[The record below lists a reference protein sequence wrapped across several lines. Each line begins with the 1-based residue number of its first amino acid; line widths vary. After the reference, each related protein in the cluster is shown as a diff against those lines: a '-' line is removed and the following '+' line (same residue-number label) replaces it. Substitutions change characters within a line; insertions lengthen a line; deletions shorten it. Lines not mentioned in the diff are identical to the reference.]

1 MSFCLLPCG
10 RCHVLYFEAR
20 PPALFGCV
28 GRIANSGP
36 PLDVPGKPVGRFL
49 AANNEVLEGDL
60 SQNAA
65 SGKAIAFELT
75 NESGLAKS
83 G

>member
-1 MSFCLLPCG
+1 MGNEFGAAPGCSGELVP
-10 RCHVLYFEAR
+10 AR
-20 PPALFGCV
+20 
-28 GRIANSGP
+28 RIA
-36 PLDVPGKPVGRFL
+36 

-65 SGKAIAFELT
+65 SGKATAFAST

>member
-1 MSFCLLPCG
+1 M
-10 RCHVLYFEAR
+10 
-20 PPALFGCV
+20 
-28 GRIANSGP
+28 NSGSA
-36 PLDVPGKPVGRFL
+36 LDVPGKKQLPVGRFL

-65 SGKAIAFELT
+65 SGKATAFVLT
-75 NESGLAKS
+75 NESELARS

>member
-1 MSFCLLPCG
+1 M
-10 RCHVLYFEAR
+10 
-20 PPALFGCV
+20 
-28 GRIANSGP
+28 NSGP
-36 PLDVPGKPVGRFL
+36 PLDVPGKPAPAGRMA
-49 AANNEVLEGDL
+49 AANIEVLEGDL

-65 SGKAIAFELT
+65 SGKATAFAST